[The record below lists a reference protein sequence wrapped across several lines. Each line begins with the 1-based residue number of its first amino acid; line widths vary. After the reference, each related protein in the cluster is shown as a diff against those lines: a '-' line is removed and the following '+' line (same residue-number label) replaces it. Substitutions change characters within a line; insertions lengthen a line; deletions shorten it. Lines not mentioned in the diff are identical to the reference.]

1 MVSESQV
8 CQALMLRRRFPSAT
22 FELSVWMAKLDD
34 LEGKDGGPTLL
45 QRSLRIY
52 GRWFYEVRVLVG
64 RKLEEV
70 WLHGHRHHS
79 TMGGWHCIPPC
90 IEWDISKITLKE
102 AWRYLWKKG
111 RWQHSCFESL
121 STLSS
126 RKVSL
131 SPSISIKFK
140 VLWISLM
147 LWRWVLEDE
156 LQALLLLSLLPKCWE
171 TLVVSLS
178 NSAPNGVVS

>member
-1 MVSESQV
+1 MVFFLVVFHVKTVYLVYYFITSLHCSFHLNTGKLHLAILISFSQQVVSESQV
-8 CQALMLRRRFPSAT
+8 CQALMLRWRFPSAT
-22 FELSVWMAKLDD
+22 FKLSVWMAKLDD

-70 WLHGHRHHS
+70 WLQGHRHHS
-79 TMGGWHCIPPC
+79 TMGGWHRIPPC

-111 RWQHSCFESL
+111 RWQQDFLDLKACQS
-121 STLSS
+121 
-126 RKVSL
+126 
-131 SPSISIKFK
+131 
-140 VLWISLM
+140 
-147 LWRWVLEDE
+147 
-156 LQALLLLSLLPKCWE
+156 
-171 TLVVSLS
+171 
-178 NSAPNGVVS
+178 